1 MSISEK
7 RIRALDQSQM
17 RLRILNLYQQFETSF
32 SILNETC
39 KISKRKIRSIV
50 VTGLGGSAIGG
61 DLLRTYLSGEC
72 SVPILV
78 NRNYTLPA
86 FVDASTLVIVS
97 SYSGNTEETISAY
110 HEAIERK
117 AQIFSITSG
126 GTVEALALKHKHYM
140 VKIPADAPPRTA
152 IGYLLVPMLQTLAKF
167 GLISSKEQDIAET
180 ARYLKEKSLAY
191 SNFKD
196 KENLA
201 VAIAK
206 KCFGKLPIIYTSDD
220 FTSAIG
226 VRWKGQICENAKMLA
241 YANVFPE
248 LNHNE
253 LVGWNQYRDLLKKTT
268 VILLRDKSDH
278 PRTAFRMSVT
288 KSIIKKYTSAIIEVE
303 SEGHS
308 LLTRLFSLI
317 LLGDWVSYYLSI
329 LNGVDA
335 TPVQAIDFLKASL
348 SNFKEPVL

>member
-7 RIRALDQSQM
+7 TIRAVDKSQM
-17 RLRILNLYQQFETSF
+17 NLRILNLYEQFETQF
-32 SILNETC
+32 SILNEKS
-39 KISKRKIRSIV
+39 KISKSKVKSIV

-61 DLLRTYLSGEC
+61 DLVRAYLSGEC

-97 SYSGNTEETISAY
+97 SYSGNTEETLSAY
-110 HEAIERK
+110 QDAIQRK
-117 AQIFSITSG
+117 AQIFCITSG
-126 GTVEALALKHKHYM
+126 GTVEALALKHKHYT
-140 VKIPADAPPRTA
+140 VKIPAGAPPRTA
-152 IGYLLVPMLQTLAKF
+152 IGYSLVPMLQTLAKF
-167 GLISSKEQDIAET
+167 GFIGDKGKDIAET

-196 KENLA
+196 KQNLA
-201 VAIAK
+201 VSIAK
-206 KCFGKLPIIYTSDD
+206 KCFGKLPLIYTSDD
-220 FTSAIG
+220 FTSAVG

-241 YANVFPE
+241 YSNVFPE

-253 LVGWNQYRDLLKKTT
+253 LVGWNQYRDLLKQTA
-268 VILLRDKSDH
+268 VIMLHDKSDH
-278 PRTAFRMSVT
+278 PRTAFRMSIT
-288 KSIIKKYTSAIIEVE
+288 KSLIKKYTSAIIDVE
-303 SEGHS
+303 SEGNS

-335 TPVQAIDFLKASL
+335 TPVKAIDFLKESL
-348 SNFKEPVL
+348 SQFNG